1 MENAILFAI
10 GVKIVFGFIL
20 GGVAVLIYN
29 IARKR
34 KVSQTESK
42 AMAVFF
48 SFFVYGFAVIETI
61 FCFLYFVDTI
71 SNRNIKT

>member
-10 GVKIVFGFIL
+10 GVKIVIGFIL

-61 FCFLYFVDTI
+61 FAFCILFI